1 MWLTI
6 LLDQLPVIAL
16 VGSYPTNKLIGDR
29 PIRKRELAPAFF
41 AEPSPCNIIAYY
53 LVFRRAIHVLGVRY
67 LSITHPFAAEPSPRV
82 APWVRLRTTCMC
94 KARRQRSF

>member
-16 VGSYPTNKLIGDR
+16 VGPYPTNKLIGDR

-53 LVFRRAIHVLGVRY
+53 LIFR
-67 LSITHPFAAEPSPRV
+67 
-82 APWVRLRTTCMC
+82 
-94 KARRQRSF
+94 

>member
-16 VGSYPTNKLIGDR
+16 VGFYPTNKLIGNR

-41 AEPSPCNIIAYY
+41 AEPAPCNIIAYY
-53 LVFRRAIHVLGVRY
+53 LIFR
-67 LSITHPFAAEPSPRV
+67 
-82 APWVRLRTTCMC
+82 
-94 KARRQRSF
+94 